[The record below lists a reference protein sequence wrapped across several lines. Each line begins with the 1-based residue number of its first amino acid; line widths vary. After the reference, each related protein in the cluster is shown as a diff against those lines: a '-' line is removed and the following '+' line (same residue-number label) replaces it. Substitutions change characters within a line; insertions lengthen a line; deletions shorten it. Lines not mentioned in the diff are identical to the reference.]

1 MMTILIFLLIWWLT
15 GSLVII
21 LADAKLQGWK
31 FFNKI
36 QKQDIPLMILLIL
49 GSWISI
55 VIIMFNKQ

>member
-1 MMTILIFLLIWWLT
+1 MTILIFLLIWWLI
-15 GSLVII
+15 GSLAII

-31 FFNKI
+31 FFNGI

>member
-1 MMTILIFLLIWWLT
+1 MISIIILIIWWFI

-31 FFNKI
+31 FFHEI
-36 QKQDIPLMILLIL
+36 QKKDIPLMILLIL